1 MYIRHR
7 WRTRVTS
14 EHHKNQEV
22 SLQAMPTHSSFAVVW
37 ASALVAG
44 CAALPSEQ
52 VSEKLDPDTATTV
65 TVLSRPIELISAT
78 GRGPT
83 NDPFAYLA
91 PFETDRQGTR
101 ALFLW
106 VSAPQGDRASEPPE
120 VLCNGQPVSLQPLK
134 DGDLRPSAG
143 SLAQSDLTA
152 LNLSHAPYDAPVPWS
167 VQWYFRLPPDG
178 LKCLAGADGIALEM
192 RAASG
197 GDTSRF
203 TAERKALA
211 SLDAFTRR

>member
-1 MYIRHR
+1 MKAMR
-7 WRTRVTS
+7 RT
-14 EHHKNQEV
+14 
-22 SLQAMPTHSSFAVVW
+22 SSFAIVW
-37 ASALVAG
+37 AAAVVGG
-44 CAALPSEQ
+44 CAAVPTEP
-52 VSEKLDPDTATTV
+52 VSERLDPDTATTV
-65 TVLSRPIELISAT
+65 TVLSRPIELVSAT
-78 GRGPT
+78 GRGPS

-91 PFETDRQGTR
+91 PFETDRMGAR

-106 VSAPQGDRASEPPE
+106 VAAPQSDSPTGPPE
-120 VLCNGQPVSLQPLK
+120 VLCNGEPVSLQPLK
-134 DGDLRPSAG
+134 DGDSRAATGAP
-143 SLAQSDLTA
+143 AQSDLTT
-152 LNLSHAPYDAPVPWS
+152 LSLSHPPYDAPVPWS